1 MTLFIGL
8 MSGTSA
14 DGMDAALIHYDEQ
27 GVTLQ
32 GALCLPYPDDFR
44 QQLRDAAISASADI
58 SYLAQ
63 LDRQIAV
70 HSVRA
75 VRALLQQQQVP
86 ASAIAAIG
94 SHGHT
99 LRHQPQPEGFSWQIG
114 DPSWIA
120 EHTGITCVADF
131 RRRDIAA
138 GGQGA
143 PLVPAFHQACL
154 PAASMVLNIGGIA
167 NLSVLPA
174 TGGRLIGFDTGPGN
188 ALLDEWCQQVF
199 HCSCDAGGQL
209 AAQGQVLPQ
218 RLQQWLAHP
227 YFRQSP
233 PKSTGREIFRL
244 DALGDLAILKP
255 LDVLATLTELTAV
268 SIADAVQQYGHQH
281 GELLVCGGGIHNH
294 YLLQRLQALLPALRI
309 GSTANY
315 GVDPDWLEAMAFG
328 WLAARTLNQRSG
340 NAPDVTGASGERIL
354 GGIYPA

>member
-1 MTLFIGL
+1 MTLYIGL

-14 DGMDAALIHYDEQ
+14 DGMDAALIDYDA
-27 GVTLQ
+27 GVTLKA
-32 GALCLPYPDDFR
+32 ALCLPYTDDFR

-58 SYLAQ
+58 RYLAQ

-75 VRALLQQQQVP
+75 VQTLLQQQQLP
-86 ASAIAAIG
+86 ASAITAIG

-99 LRHQPQPEGFSWQIG
+99 LRHQPQPQGFSWQIG

-120 EHTGITCVADF
+120 EHTCITCVADF

-143 PLVPAFHQACL
+143 PLVPAFHRACL
-154 PAASMVLNIGGIA
+154 PAGSMVLNIGGIA
-167 NLSVLPA
+167 NLSILPA

-199 HCSCDAGGQL
+199 HRSCDAGGQL
-209 AAQGQVLPQ
+209 AAQGQVLPDQ
-218 RLQQWLAHP
+218 LLQWLDHP
-227 YFRQSP
+227 YFRQPP
-233 PKSTGREIFRL
+233 PKSTGREMFRL
-244 DALGDLAILKP
+244 DALGDLTALNP
-255 LDVLATLTELTAV
+255 LDVLTTLTELTAV
-268 SIADAVQQYGHQH
+268 SIRNAVQHYGHRH
-281 GELLVCGGGIHNH
+281 GELLICGGGIHNH

-309 GSTANY
+309 GSTADY
-315 GVDPDWLEAMAFG
+315 GVAPDWLEAMAFG
-328 WLAARTLNQRSG
+328 WLAARTLNQLSG